1 MKTSTTISES
11 KAYPLAQTQ
20 LQNKFNL
27 NGQDIIPVE
36 TSSYHTIDFR
46 DPNNANSIMY
56 STSLFACAIVLI
68 KNFNEET
75 GKYDNIVTMGHF
87 HPANAY
93 RDSKAIENL
102 EKIMQD
108 FEERGGV
115 FSSKTSVI
123 LAGGGLLPEENIKDT
138 TPLGPLLDVVKLLK
152 DEKGFKFTHHEK
164 SINDLRGSI
173 NKNHPETQGSSVFVN
188 QDGTSII
195 GFTRIKSSDES
206 SVRLLT
212 KEIGSMPFKLLSD
225 IGASENSFY
234 PAEIKTFMETR
245 LRQIIKLMDGEAKP
259 DLSITKTEELM
270 SKIKVKLTSTN
281 EGRLK

>member
-56 STSLFACAIVLI
+56 STSISACAIVLI

-87 HPANAY
+87 YPANAY

-123 LAGGGLLPEENIKDT
+123 LAGGGLLPGENIKDT
-138 TPLGPLLDVVKLLK
+138 TPLGPLLDAVKLLK
-152 DEKGFKFTHHEK
+152 YEKGFKFTHHEK
-164 SINDLRGSI
+164 SINDLRGF
-173 NKNHPETQGSSVFVN
+173 NRNHPETQGSAVFVN

-195 GFTRIKSSDES
+195 GFTRIKSSGKS
-206 SVRLLT
+206 AVRLLT
-212 KEIGSMPFKLLSD
+212 KEIDSMPLKLLSD
-225 IGASENSFY
+225 IRDSGNSFY

-245 LRQIIKLMDGEAKP
+245 LRQISKLMDGEANP

>member
-56 STSLFACAIVLI
+56 STSISACAIVLI

-87 HPANAY
+87 YPANAY

-123 LAGGGLLPEENIKDT
+123 LAGGGLLPGENIKDT
-138 TPLGPLLDVVKLLK
+138 TPLGPLLDAVKLLK
-152 DEKGFKFTHHEK
+152 YALSMEEEVVSNYAYRIARDIDLLDEPEK
-164 SINDLRGSI
+164 RWMEIFYEEQIENSRKDVDNLKMILRG
-173 NKNHPETQGSSVFVN
+173 
-188 QDGTSII
+188 
-195 GFTRIKSSDES
+195 
-206 SVRLLT
+206 L
-212 KEIGSMPFKLLSD
+212 
-225 IGASENSFY
+225 
-234 PAEIKTFMETR
+234 
-245 LRQIIKLMDGEAKP
+245 
-259 DLSITKTEELM
+259 
-270 SKIKVKLTSTN
+270 
-281 EGRLK
+281 